1 MRLPFI
7 AFVFFLYSFSYSQ
20 TYKPFDTVSVENRKV
35 FLNEYE
41 IRHKQ
46 KLKEVKKA
54 FSGKISEQIEKAYI
68 SQFEDISRATKYK
81 ELYFDANMQSYLQN
95 ILLEITLS
103 NPILQNQNIRVYFSR
118 NTNPNAFSIGD
129 GTVVVNTELLKYIDD
144 EAELSFV
151 ICHEIAHFILNHR
164 DSSIQEYV
172 IKQNGDEVKKAE
184 KDIKKSKF
192 NKQSKSEKLA
202 QATIY
207 SKKYRSRTQEF
218 QADSL
223 GLAYFKKMK
232 YNNIASIKLLKNLSE
247 TDIELDSL
255 PQKSYPKYFTTK
267 NQKFL
272 KEWLVSED
280 YSKYNYSKEQF
291 FKWNVDSL
299 KTHPDCEQRI
309 ARIKPE
315 VTDNKKNY
323 SIDKAF
329 FDELKKR
336 IAFEQVFNYYYME
349 EYGQSLYETLK
360 LREKASN
367 DKFLIQMTTLNLEAL
382 AKAKKELKYNNYI
395 PLINPK
401 EQTKSQQYF
410 FNFMSNLTL
419 TEIQN
424 LADDYKSI

>member
-20 TYKPFDTVSVENRKV
+20 TYKPFDTVSLDKRKV

-46 KLKEVKKA
+46 KLKEIKKA
-54 FSGKISEQIEKAYI
+54 FSGKISDQIEEAYI
-68 SQFEDISRATKYK
+68 SQFEDITRATNHK
-81 ELYFDANMQSYLQN
+81 ELYFDERIQNYLQK
-95 ILLEITLS
+95 ILLEITLT
-103 NPILQNQNIRVYFSR
+103 NPSLQNQNIRIYFSR
-118 NTNPNAFSIGD
+118 SVNPNAYSIGD
-129 GTVVVNTELLKYIDD
+129 GTVVINTELLKYTDD

-172 IKQNGDEVKKAE
+172 LKQNGEEVKKAE

-207 SKKYRSRTQEF
+207 SKKYRSRTHEF

-247 TDIELDSL
+247 TDVEIDSL

-272 KEWLVSED
+272 KEWLVTED
-280 YSKYNYSKEQF
+280 YSKYNYSKDHIL
-291 FKWNVDSL
+291 KWDVDSL

-349 EYGQSLYETLK
+349 EYGLSLYETLK
-360 LREKASN
+360 LREKSPT
-367 DKFLIQMTTLNLEAL
+367 DKFLIQLTALNLEAL

-401 EQTKSQQYF
+401 EQTKSQQYY
-410 FNFMSNLTL
+410 FNFMSNLTM
-419 TEIQN
+419 TELQN
-424 LADDYKSI
+424 LANDYQSI

>member
-223 GLAYFKKMK
+223 GLAYFKK
-232 YNNIASIKLLKNLSE
+232 
-247 TDIELDSL
+247 
-255 PQKSYPKYFTTK
+255 
-267 NQKFL
+267 
-272 KEWLVSED
+272 
-280 YSKYNYSKEQF
+280 
-291 FKWNVDSL
+291 
-299 KTHPDCEQRI
+299 
-309 ARIKPE
+309 
-315 VTDNKKNY
+315 
-323 SIDKAF
+323 
-329 FDELKKR
+329 
-336 IAFEQVFNYYYME
+336 
-349 EYGQSLYETLK
+349 
-360 LREKASN
+360 
-367 DKFLIQMTTLNLEAL
+367 
-382 AKAKKELKYNNYI
+382 
-395 PLINPK
+395 
-401 EQTKSQQYF
+401 
-410 FNFMSNLTL
+410 
-419 TEIQN
+419 
-424 LADDYKSI
+424 